1 MCLRKPVLFQVQ
13 HCMLPQSAEER
24 ESENEHKTQ
33 RTGHRTTYQN
43 HAAYGLKSILYLI
56 CLITFVEEELTFN
69 TQNKVGKIK
78 DCSIKPREL
87 KLCSRRRKKTLL
99 GASVQGSNTG
109 SKTGFKHVTLF
120 WYCILLS
127 NKIVL
132 AHKNLST
139 F

>member
-1 MCLRKPVLFQVQ
+1 MK
-13 HCMLPQSAEER
+13 MSTK
-24 ESENEHKTQ
+24 HKELSI
-33 RTGHRTTYQN
+33 YQN
-43 HAAYGLKSILYLI
+43 HAAYGLKSTLYLI
-56 CLITFVEEELTFN
+56 CLITFVEEELIFN

-78 DCSIKPREL
+78 DCSIRPREL
-87 KLCSRRRKKTLL
+87 NLCSRRREKTLL